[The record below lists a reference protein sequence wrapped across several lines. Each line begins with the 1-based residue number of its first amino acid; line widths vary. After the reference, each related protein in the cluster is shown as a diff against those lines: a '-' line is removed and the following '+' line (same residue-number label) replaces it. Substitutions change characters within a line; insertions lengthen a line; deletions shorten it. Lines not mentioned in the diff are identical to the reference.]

1 MHPCC
6 CRNSCVRLVPTNP
19 SPRKNRFM
27 NLHKYA
33 THALMQITPRPPI
46 VFVKGEGSWLWD
58 HSGKRY
64 LDFIQGWAV
73 NCLGHSPP
81 AVVDAISRQARE
93 LITPSPAYYND
104 IAIELAAELTELSGL
119 DQVFFT
125 NCGAEANEGAIKL
138 ARKYGSLHR
147 NGAYEIITFEG
158 AFHGRTLAT
167 MSASGKRAFEP
178 LFEPK
183 VPGFPKA
190 QLNDMA
196 SVMRSIGPKTVA
208 IMLEPIQGEAG
219 VLPATDQF
227 LRDLRSL
234 TRERGLLLI
243 LDEIQTGIGRT
254 GKMFHYEHVGITP
267 DILTL
272 GKGLGGGVPLAAMLA
287 TEAASCFEHGD
298 QGGTFD
304 GNPLMCAAGIA
315 VLGEVS
321 RRDFLMSVTE
331 KGEALTASLAKLAK
345 RYGLGEVRGRGLL
358 LALALGKPLALEVA
372 AKAVEA
378 GLLLNAPR
386 PDSLRFMPSLTLTQ
400 GDIEQ
405 MALILDDIL
414 GNLMGSA

>member
-1 MHPCC
+1 
-6 CRNSCVRLVPTNP
+6 
-19 SPRKNRFM
+19 M
-27 NLHKYA
+27 NLHTHA
-33 THALMQITPRPPI
+33 AHALMEITARPPTI
-46 VFVKGEGSWLWD
+46 FVRGEGSWLWD
-58 HSGKRY
+58 QNGKRY
-64 LDFIQGWAV
+64 LDFVQGWAV

-81 AVVDAISRQARE
+81 TVVDAISRQARE
-93 LITPSPAYYND
+93 LITPSPAYYNSV
-104 IAIELAAELTELSGL
+104 AIELAAKLTYLSGL
-119 DQVFFT
+119 NKVFFT

-138 ARKYGSLHR
+138 ARKYGALHC
-147 NGAYEIITFEG
+147 NGAYEIITFDG

-167 MSASGKRAFEP
+167 MSASGKKAFEP

-190 QLNDMA
+190 VFNDMA
-196 SVMRSIGPKTVA
+196 AVSRCIGPKTVA

-219 VLPATDQF
+219 VLAASDQF

-254 GKMFHYEHVGITP
+254 GKMFHYEHVGIEP

-272 GKGLGGGVPLAAMLA
+272 GKGLGGGVPLAALLA
-287 TEAASCFEHGD
+287 TKAASCFAHGD
-298 QGGTFD
+298 QGGTFN

-321 RRDFLMSVTE
+321 QRDFLMSVTE

-358 LALALGKPLALEVA
+358 QALALGKPLAVEVA
-372 AKAVEA
+372 AKAFEA

-386 PDSLRFMPSLTLTQ
+386 PDSLRFMPSLSLTQ

-414 GNLMGSA
+414 ANLIGSA